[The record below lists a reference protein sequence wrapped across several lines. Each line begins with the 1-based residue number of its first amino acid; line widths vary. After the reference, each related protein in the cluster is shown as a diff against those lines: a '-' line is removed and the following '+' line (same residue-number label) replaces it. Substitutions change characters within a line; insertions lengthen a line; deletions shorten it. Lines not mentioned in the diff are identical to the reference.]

1 MMKVGSIKSIVRYPV
16 KSMAG
21 EEIEEGFIGFAGLF
35 GDRAFAF
42 TYRRGKLGFPWFTIR
57 QFEDLVRF
65 KASFKWPEKVQV
77 PVDLQASLALG
88 PGVAPL
94 FPEENAFDVEVEAP
108 SGEVFSIRDRGLM
121 EMLESETGEQLSL
134 RFSERSLSDCR
145 PVSLF
150 ADDSLRALEVEIGV
164 KLDSRRFRANL
175 YVDWDDAAPFYENEL
190 VGRVLQLGSRAR
202 IMVTERDPRCK
213 IVTIDPDTADET
225 PRILRY
231 IASVHGGFAGVYGA
245 VLFEGAVRSGDPIWI
260 V

>member
-1 MMKVGSIKSIVRYPV
+1 MLKVGSVKSIVRYPV

-21 EEIEEGFIGFAGLF
+21 EEINEGFIGFAGLF

-42 TYRRGKLGFPWFTIR
+42 TYQGGKPGFPWFTIR
-57 QFEDLVRF
+57 QLEDLVRF
-65 KASFKWPEKVQV
+65 KATFKWPDKVRA

-94 FPEENAFDVEVEAP
+94 FPQGDAFDVEVAAP
-108 SGEVFSIRDRGLM
+108 SGEVFSIRDDGLR
-121 EMLESETGEQLSL
+121 EMLEGETGEQLSL

-150 ADDSLRALEVEIGV
+150 AGNSLRALEAEIGV
-164 KLDSRRFRANL
+164 RLDARRFRANL
-175 YVDWDDAAPFYENEL
+175 YVDWDDAAPFYENDL
-190 VGRVLQLGSRAR
+190 MGRVLQIGSRAR

-225 PRILRY
+225 PKILRH
-231 IASVHGGFAGVYGA
+231 ITSAHGGSAGVYGA
-245 VLFEGAVRSGDPIWI
+245 VLFEGAVRNGDPIC
-260 V
+260 VV